1 MEKLFWDEK
10 YETGIDVIDFQHRI
24 LLERTNDLIDLVN
37 KNEIQD
43 NMFPILIFLED
54 YTHYHF
60 DTEEQF
66 FDSFDYINKEKHL
79 EEHREFIKKII
90 EFKEQYAKGT
100 VKIDKDLLD
109 YLLNW
114 LISHILDT
122 DMNFTKNLMK
132 NINN

>member
-1 MEKLFWDEK
+1 MERLFWDKK

-37 KNEIQD
+37 KNEAQD

-54 YTHYHF
+54 YTLYHF

-79 EEHREFIKKII
+79 QEHREFIKKII

-114 LISHILDT
+114 LISHILGT
-122 DMNFTKNLMK
+122 DMSFAKDLIK
-132 NINN
+132 NISY

>member
-114 LISHILDT
+114 LISHILGT
-122 DMNFTKNLMK
+122 DMSFAKDLIK
-132 NINN
+132 NISY

>member
-10 YETGIDVIDFQHRI
+10 YETSIDVIDFQHRI
-24 LLERTNDLIDLVN
+24 LLERINDLIDLVN
-37 KNEIQD
+37 KNETQD

-66 FDSFDYINKEKHL
+66 FDSFNYKDKEKHL
-79 EEHREFIKKII
+79 EEHRGFINRII
-90 EFKEQYAKGT
+90 EFKEQYVRGT
-100 VKIDKDLLD
+100 VKIDRDLLD

-114 LISHILDT
+114 LISHILET
-122 DMNFTKNLMK
+122 DMDFAKDLMK
-132 NINN
+132 NINY

>member
-66 FDSFDYINKEKHL
+66 FDSFNYKDKEKHL
-79 EEHREFIKKII
+79 EEHREFINKII

-114 LISHILDT
+114 LITHILNT
-122 DMNFTKNLMK
+122 DMDFAKDLIK
-132 NINN
+132 NINY

>member
-1 MEKLFWDEK
+1 MERLFWDKK

-24 LLERTNDLIDLVN
+24 LLERTNDLIELVN
-37 KNEIQD
+37 KNETQD

-79 EEHREFIKKII
+79 QEHREFIKKII

-114 LISHILDT
+114 LISHILGT
-122 DMNFTKNLMK
+122 DMSFAKDLIK
-132 NINN
+132 NISY

>member
-79 EEHREFIKKII
+79 QEHREFIKKII

>member
-1 MEKLFWDEK
+1 MEKLFWDKK

-37 KNEIQD
+37 KNEAQD

-54 YTHYHF
+54 YTLYHF

-79 EEHREFIKKII
+79 QEHREFIKKII

-114 LISHILDT
+114 LISHILGT
-122 DMNFTKNLMK
+122 DMSFAKDLIK
-132 NINN
+132 NISY

>member
-1 MEKLFWDEK
+1 MEKLFWDKK

-24 LLERTNDLIDLVN
+24 LLERINDLIELIN
-37 KNEIQD
+37 KNETQE
-43 NMFPILIFLED
+43 NLFSILIFLED
-54 YTHYHF
+54 YTNYHF
-60 DTEEQF
+60 GTEEQF
-66 FDSFDYINKEKHL
+66 FDSFDYKEKEKHV
-79 EEHREFIKKII
+79 EEHREFIYKINIFKKKYLEGI
-90 EFKEQYAKGT
+90 
-100 VKIDKDLLD
+100 VSIDKELLD

>member
-37 KNEIQD
+37 KNEIED

>member
-1 MEKLFWDEK
+1 MEKLFWDKK

-24 LLERTNDLIDLVN
+24 LLERTNDLIELVN
-37 KNEIQD
+37 KNETQD

-54 YTHYHF
+54 YTLYHF

-114 LISHILDT
+114 LISHILGT
-122 DMNFTKNLMK
+122 DMSFAKDLIK
-132 NINN
+132 NISY

>member
-1 MEKLFWDEK
+1 MERLFWDKK

-37 KNEIQD
+37 KNEAQD

-54 YTHYHF
+54 YTLYHF

-66 FDSFDYINKEKHL
+66 FDSFDYKDKEKHL

-114 LISHILDT
+114 LISHILGT
-122 DMNFTKNLMK
+122 DMSFAKDLIK
-132 NINN
+132 NISY

>member
-1 MEKLFWDEK
+1 MERLFWDKK

-37 KNEIQD
+37 KNETQD

-114 LISHILDT
+114 LISHILGT
-122 DMNFTKNLMK
+122 DMSFAKDLIK
-132 NINN
+132 NISY

>member
-10 YETGIDVIDFQHRI
+10 YETNIDVIDFQHRI
-24 LLERTNDLIDLVN
+24 LLERINDLIDLVN
-37 KNEIQD
+37 KNDTQD

-66 FDSFDYINKEKHL
+66 FDSFNYKDKEKHL
-79 EEHREFIKKII
+79 EEHREFINRII

-114 LISHILDT
+114 LVSHILET
-122 DMNFTKNLMK
+122 DMDFAKDLMK
-132 NINN
+132 NINY

>member
-1 MEKLFWDEK
+1 MEKLFWDKK

-37 KNEIQD
+37 KNEMQD

-66 FDSFDYINKEKHL
+66 FDSFNYKDKEKHL
-79 EEHREFIKKII
+79 QEHREFIKKII

-114 LISHILDT
+114 LISHILGT
-122 DMNFTKNLMK
+122 DMSFAKDLIK
-132 NINN
+132 NISY